1 MGRPP
6 LDQIDAFVIAARLGN
21 LTRAAEAMH
30 LTVSALSHRMRLLEQ
45 RTGQQ
50 LLARGPRGVELTAQ
64 GQRLFDAVSGPID
77 SIEHALRR
85 LNARTGNSLALSL
98 IPSMG
103 TAWLVPRLPGF
114 LARHPEL
121 GLSLQSSTHVVD
133 FEREPIDAALRL
145 GAGKW
150 PGVTAERL
158 FEEWIVP
165 VASPDFIA
173 RHGKPT
179 LAAIASL
186 PLLGDPADRWRDWF
200 AAYGGTAPARYAAQF
215 DDTETLHQAAAQ
227 GLGVAL
233 ARQTLAQPLI
243 DSGRLVPLTRK
254 RLKAGFSHYLVYPE
268 RSLQLPGFQAMRGW
282 LLEQAGVVPVSPPK
296 TTR

>member
-1 MGRPP
+1 MSRPP

-30 LTVSALSHRMRLLEQ
+30 LTVSALSHRMRLLEE
-45 RTGQQ
+45 RVGHQ
-50 LLARGPRGVELTAQ
+50 LLVRGPRGVVMTPQ
-64 GQRLFDAVSGPID
+64 GQRLFDAVAGPID
-77 SIEHALRR
+77 AIEHALRR
-85 LNARTGNSLALSL
+85 LSARTDNLLTLSL

-114 LARHPEL
+114 LSRHPEL

-133 FEREPIDAALRL
+133 FEREPVDAALRL
-145 GAGKW
+145 GAGQW
-150 PGVTAERL
+150 PGVVAEFL
-158 FEEWIVP
+158 FDEWIMP

-179 LAAIASL
+179 LAAISTL
-186 PLLGDPADRWRDWF
+186 PLLGDPANRWRDWF
-200 AAYGGTAPARYAAQF
+200 TAFGGTAPARHVAVF

-227 GLGVAL
+227 GLGIAL

-254 RLKAGFSHYLVYPE
+254 RLKADFAHYLVYPE
-268 RSLQLPGFQAMRGW
+268 RSRQHPGFQTLRGW
-282 LLEQAGVVPVSPPK
+282 LLEQAGVADAPQ
-296 TTR
+296 TI